1 MADIG
6 LPGSVPV
13 SQYSAQVLSAEGA
26 YYASS
31 PAVQNNVAL
40 AARLTFIT
48 THNYLYKCPAANSGI
63 RNNQVLWF

>member
-6 LPGSVPV
+6 LPGAVPA
-13 SQYSAQVLSAEGA
+13 SQYSAPAPSAEGT
-26 YYASS
+26 YYTGI
-31 PAVQNNVAL
+31 PAVQNIVA
-40 AARLTFIT
+40 RTGKVTYMT